1 MARIG
6 WILLAAA
13 AAAVPVF
20 TANTYYLYVV
30 VSAGLLT
37 VVTAG
42 LNVLVGFSGQISL
55 GHAGFYAI
63 GAYTTALLT
72 VRAGWSPWLA
82 VLAAILVSALVGA
95 GVAGAALRVSGRA
108 AYG

>member
-13 AAAVPVF
+13 AAAVPAF

-42 LNVLVGFSGQISL
+42 LNVLVGFGGQISL

-63 GAYTTALLT
+63 GAYTAALLT
-72 VRAGWSPWLA
+72 VRAGWNPWIA
-82 VLAAILVSALVGA
+82 VLAAILVSALVGG
-95 GVAGAALRVSGRA
+95 GVAEKFLRATRL
-108 AYG
+108 

>member
-6 WILLAAA
+6 WVLLAAA
-13 AAAVPVF
+13 AAAVPAF

-42 LNVLVGFSGQISL
+42 LNVLVGFG
-55 GHAGFYAI
+55 GHAHGHD
-63 GAYTTALLT
+63 
-72 VRAGWSPWLA
+72 
-82 VLAAILVSALVGA
+82 LAA
-95 GVAGAALRVSGRA
+95 RA
-108 AYG
+108 VP